1 MEATVSM
8 GNILDF
14 INSMSLS
21 ASSKKWLG
29 KKLIE
34 EAEREEAVAKKAK
47 LTFKDKGI
55 SSGVANMRRG
65 ISGLE
70 NMDTDDIRLEYL
82 KKKYL

>member
-29 KKLIE
+29 EKLIE
-34 EAEREEAVAKKAK
+34 EAGREEAVTKEAK

-55 SSGVANMRRG
+55 SSAVANMRKG

-70 NMDTDDIRLEYL
+70 DMDTDDIRLEYL